1 VPLTAAP
8 ATPSVRTLLVRGML
22 AGVPAGLAAA
32 VFAYLV
38 GEPALDGGIAF
49 ERAGAKAHV
58 HAVEAHTELV
68 SRGVQ
73 STIGLLVALILYGVA
88 IGGILALVYAATR
101 GRVGPVRPRTAA
113 GVLALVG
120 FVVVILVPFLKY
132 PANPPGTSDGGS
144 IGQRTGVYLVMLL
157 SSVLVAVLAAALA
170 RHLATRTGTWT
181 ATVVGVA
188 AYLLVMVVIGALLP
202 PVDETPAD
210 FPVTLLYEFRV
221 ASVGLHLV
229 LWGVLGLVFGA
240 LVEPRRRQRDRIGP

>member
-49 ERAGAKAHV
+49 ERAGAEAHV
-58 HAVEAHTELV
+58 HAAEAHTELV

-73 STIGLLVALILYGVA
+73 STIGLLVALLLYGVA
-88 IGGILALVYAATR
+88 IGGILALVYAAAR

-113 GVLALVG
+113 AVLALVG
-120 FVVVILVPFLKY
+120 FVVVMLVPFLKY
-132 PANPPGTSDGGS
+132 PANPPGTSNADS

-157 SSVLVAVLAAALA
+157 CSVLVAVLATALA
-170 RHLATRTGTWT
+170 HHLATRTGKPT
-181 ATVVGVA
+181 AIVVGVA
-188 AYLLVMVVIGALLP
+188 AYLLVMLVIGALLP
-202 PVDETPAD
+202 PVNETPVD
-210 FPVTLLYEFRV
+210 FPATLLYEFRV
-221 ASVGLHLV
+221 ASLGMHLA
-229 LWGVLGLVFGA
+229 LWAVLGLVFAA
-240 LVEPRRRQRDRIGP
+240 LVEPRRRQRDRIGL

>member
-1 VPLTAAP
+1 
-8 ATPSVRTLLVRGML
+8 ML

-49 ERAGAKAHV
+49 ERAGAEAHV
-58 HAVEAHTELV
+58 HAAEAHTELV

-120 FVVVILVPFLKY
+120 FVVILVPFLKY

-157 SSVLVAVLAAALA
+157 S
-170 RHLATRTGTWT
+170 
-181 ATVVGVA
+181 
-188 AYLLVMVVIGALLP
+188 
-202 PVDETPAD
+202 
-210 FPVTLLYEFRV
+210 
-221 ASVGLHLV
+221 
-229 LWGVLGLVFGA
+229 
-240 LVEPRRRQRDRIGP
+240 

>member
-1 VPLTAAP
+1 
-8 ATPSVRTLLVRGML
+8 
-22 AGVPAGLAAA
+22 
-32 VFAYLV
+32 
-38 GEPALDGGIAF
+38 
-49 ERAGAKAHV
+49 
-58 HAVEAHTELV
+58 
-68 SRGVQ
+68 
-73 STIGLLVALILYGVA
+73 VA

-120 FVVVILVPFLKY
+120 FVVILVPFLKY

-221 ASVGLHLV
+221 ASVGVHLV

>member
-49 ERAGAKAHV
+49 ERAGAEAHV
-58 HAVEAHTELV
+58 HAAEAHTELV

-221 ASVGLHLV
+221 ASVGVHLV